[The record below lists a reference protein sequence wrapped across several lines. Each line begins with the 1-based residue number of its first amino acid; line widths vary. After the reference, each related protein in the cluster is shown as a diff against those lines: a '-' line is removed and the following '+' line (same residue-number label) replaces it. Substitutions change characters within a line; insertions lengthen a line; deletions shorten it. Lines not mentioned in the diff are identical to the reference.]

1 MVRALDYMATRP
13 EIADMTRVVSSGGS
27 QGGALALATA
37 ALDKRVKLCIADS
50 PSNSMLS
57 DSVRPGMY
65 PSFGPT
71 CGQVPPGQT
80 LDDLL
85 RTLSYFD
92 PANLAPWIQCPTVI
106 HLTVGDLTVHSMG
119 GLGVF
124 KNLTGLKDDQ
134 KWFFPCANGHF
145 HGGSAAGGAKA
156 KELMEKLVE
165 GK

>member
-1 MVRALDYMATRP
+1 
-13 EIADMTRVVSSGGS
+13 
-27 QGGALALATA
+27 
-37 ALDKRVKLCIADS
+37 
-50 PSNSMLS
+50 
-57 DSVRPGMY
+57 
-65 PSFGPT
+65 
-71 CGQVPPGQT
+71 
-80 LDDLL
+80 
-85 RTLSYFD
+85 
-92 PANLAPWIQCPTVI
+92 
-106 HLTVGDLTVHSMG
+106 MG